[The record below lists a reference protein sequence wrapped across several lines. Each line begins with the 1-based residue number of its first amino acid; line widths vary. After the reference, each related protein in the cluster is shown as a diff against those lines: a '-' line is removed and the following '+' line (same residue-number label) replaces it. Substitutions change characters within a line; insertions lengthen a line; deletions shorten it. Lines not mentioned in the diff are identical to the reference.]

1 MEDIAHDFVFIA
13 QHTDSAVWLVI
24 MIDLLSLYLPFQD
37 FSLKE
42 QIMANYFKRTAETLL
57 TETLRIYGGD
67 TGFDRTDVAVVGWRS
82 LTRAD

>member
-1 MEDIAHDFVFIA
+1 MQNSSISWLFLLNYPKQVDIKI
-13 QHTDSAVWLVI
+13 
-24 MIDLLSLYLPFQD
+24 LPLEFQD